1 MALTRSK
8 LFQEI
13 YMPRILTKTRLI
25 AITAALALV
34 FAMLCPVVGSAD
46 SKIRIMTATT
56 DLASLAQEIGGDKVD
71 VESVARGYQDPH
83 FVDPKPSFLLKLSK
97 ADLLIVVGL
106 ELEIGWLPPLITQSS
121 NPRIQVGAPGYFDAS
136 RFARILELP
145 TGQVTRAEG
154 DVHPLGNPHYWLDPD
169 NGLRIA
175 KGIQNKLSEMR
186 PNDAAYF
193 AQRYDAFEQHLKQ
206 SDQQWLAQMK
216 PYAGRKVVT
225 YHRSWPNFAEH
236 FGLDVVGYV
245 EPRPGIP
252 PSPQHTVEL
261 IGQMKRDGVKVI
273 MVEPYFDL
281 KTPNAIARDTGAVVV
296 VLMPS
301 VGGEKEITDYF
312 KLFDYDI
319 AKLKKA
325 FDETH

>member
-1 MALTRSK
+1 MRHTKMHTRASAL
-8 LFQEI
+8 
-13 YMPRILTKTRLI
+13 
-25 AITAALALV
+25 LAVCTLV
-34 FAMLCPVVGSAD
+34 FVLVIPSTSRAD
-46 SKIRIMTATT
+46 SKLQIMTATT
-56 DLASLAQEIGGDKVD
+56 DLASLAQEVGGDSVS
-71 VESVARGYQDPH
+71 VESIARGYQDPH
-83 FVDPKPSFLLKLSK
+83 FVEAKPSFLLKLRK

-121 NPRIQVGAPGYFDAS
+121 NPKIQVGAPGYLDAS
-136 RFARILELP
+136 RFAKILEIP

-154 DVHPLGNPHYWLDPD
+154 DVHPLGNPHYWLDPE

-175 KGIQNKLSEMR
+175 KGIADKLSEMR

-193 AQRYDAFEQHLKQ
+193 AQRYADFEQRLKQ
-206 SDQQWLAQMK
+206 ADQRWLAQMAT
-216 PYAGRKVVT
+216 YAGRKIVT

-236 FGLDVVGYV
+236 FGLNVIGYV

-261 IGQMKRDGVKVI
+261 IGQMKREGVKVI
-273 MVEPYFDL
+273 VVEPYFDL
-281 KTPNAIARDTGAVVV
+281 KTPNSIARETGGQVV

-319 AKLKKA
+319 AKLKQA
-325 FDETH
+325 FDTIH

>member
-1 MALTRSK
+1 
-8 LFQEI
+8 
-13 YMPRILTKTRLI
+13 MPRLMPRLLTKTHF
-25 AITAALALV
+25 AAVASSFALV
-34 FAMLCPVVGSAD
+34 FALLCPVIGSAD

-56 DLASLAQEIGGDKVD
+56 DLASLTQEIGGDKVD
-71 VESVARGYQDPH
+71 VESIARGYQDPH

-97 ADLLIVVGL
+97 AELLIVVGL

-121 NPRIQVGAPGYFDAS
+121 NPRIQVGAPGYLDAS
-136 RFARILELP
+136 RFAKILEIP

-175 KGIQNKLSEMR
+175 KGIQTKLSEMR
-186 PNDAAYF
+186 PNDSAYF
-193 AQRYDAFEQHLKQ
+193 AQRYDSFEQRLKQ
-206 SDQQWLAQMK
+206 SDQQWQAQMK

-236 FGLDVVGYV
+236 FGLNVVGYV

-261 IGQMKRDGVKVI
+261 IGQMKRDGVKII

-281 KTPNAIARDTGAVVV
+281 KTPNSIARETGGQVV

>member
-1 MALTRSK
+1 MSRL
-8 LFQEI
+8 
-13 YMPRILTKTRLI
+13 LTKTRF
-25 AITAALALV
+25 TATASSLALV
-34 FAMLCPVVGSAD
+34 FTLLCPVVSSAD

-56 DLASLAQEIGGDKVD
+56 DLASLAVEVGGDKVD
-71 VESVARGYQDPH
+71 VESIARGYQDPH
-83 FVDPKPSFLLKLSK
+83 FVDPKPSFLLKLSR
-97 ADLLIVVGL
+97 AELLIVVGL

-121 NPRIQVGAPGYFDAS
+121 NRRIQVGAPGYLDAS

-175 KGIQNKLSEMR
+175 KGIQTKLSEMR
-186 PNDAAYF
+186 PSDATYF
-193 AQRYDAFEQHLKQ
+193 AERYNAFEQRLKQ
-206 SDQQWLAQMK
+206 SDQQWQAQMK
-216 PYAGRKVVT
+216 R
-225 YHRSWPNFAEH
+225 E
-236 FGLDVVGYV
+236 
-245 EPRPGIP
+245 
-252 PSPQHTVEL
+252 
-261 IGQMKRDGVKVI
+261 GVKVI

-281 KTPNAIARDTGAVVV
+281 KTPNSIARETGGQVV

>member
-1 MALTRSK
+1 
-8 LFQEI
+8 
-13 YMPRILTKTRLI
+13 MPRLLTKTHF
-25 AITAALALV
+25 AAVASSFALV
-34 FAMLCPVVGSAD
+34 FALLCPVIGSAD

-56 DLASLAQEIGGDKVD
+56 DLASLAQEVGGDKVD
-71 VESVARGYQDPH
+71 VESIARGYQDPH

-97 ADLLIVVGL
+97 AELLIVVGL

-121 NPRIQVGAPGYFDAS
+121 NPRIQVGAPGYLDAS
-136 RFARILELP
+136 RFAKILEIP

-175 KGIQNKLSEMR
+175 KGIQTKLSEMR
-186 PNDAAYF
+186 PNDSAYF
-193 AQRYDAFEQHLKQ
+193 AQRYDSFEQRLKQ
-206 SDQQWLAQMK
+206 SDQQWQAQMK

-236 FGLDVVGYV
+236 FGLNVVGYV

-261 IGQMKRDGVKVI
+261 IGQMKRDGVKII

-281 KTPNAIARDTGAVVV
+281 KTPNSIARETGGQVV